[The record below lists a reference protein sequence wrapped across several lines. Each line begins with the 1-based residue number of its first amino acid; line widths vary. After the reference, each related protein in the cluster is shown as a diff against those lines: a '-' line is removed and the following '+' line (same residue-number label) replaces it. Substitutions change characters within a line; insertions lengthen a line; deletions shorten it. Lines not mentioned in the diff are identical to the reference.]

1 LKKKQTE
8 PSRGKSLRG
17 ETPTKDAILDYLS
30 KNPGNTTVRDV
41 ARAFSIKGSARI
53 GLKQTIKQLESEG
66 VIERGRGRKFTR
78 AGDLPEIT
86 VIEVNDQD
94 PDGELLG
101 RPVDWTRDEDP
112 PQIFIAPGEGRGGE
126 SGPAIGVGDR
136 ILARLAKQP
145 NGAYEARL
153 VRRLGQSAHKILGVA
168 ARAGGQMRIRPVDR
182 RSKLELVIDKGQEG
196 GARDGELVLVD
207 PLPGRAHGL
216 PRGKVKER
224 LGLIGSPGVISLIAV
239 HTHGIPTDFSEAAIA
254 EAESA
259 KPATMKGRED
269 LRALP
274 LITIDPSDARDHDDA
289 VWAAAD
295 DDPGNK
301 GGFAI
306 VIAIADVAYYVRP
319 GSALDRDALRR
330 GNSAYFP
337 DRVEP
342 MLPERLSND
351 LCSLKE
357 KVERPCLAVRIVF
370 DAQGRKRSQKFMRAM
385 MRSAARLTYSQVQAA
400 IDGKP
405 DDATRPILDPILRP
419 LWSAYQKLAE
429 ARDKRSPLD
438 LDIPE
443 HRIKLDESGRVVSIN
458 LRERLESMRLIEE
471 FMIQANVAAAE
482 VLEQKRTPLVYRI
495 HDQPS
500 REKLESYGQVLNSI
514 NMSFA
519 KGQVLRPAAFNRIL
533 ERVKDG
539 PHTEMI
545 NEVTLR
551 TQAQAEY
558 NVENIGHFGLNLRR
572 YAHFTSPIRRYA
584 DLIVHRAL
592 IRALGLGEDGLP
604 DSQIERLTQIAA
616 DITAHERRAMA
627 AERDSVDRYLAAY
640 MVDRLGAEFPAR
652 VTGVTRFGLF
662 VRLNETGA
670 NGLIPVRTLGNEYF
684 QHDEGVHALVGERSG
699 TTYRLGEAVTVR
711 LAEAAPVTGGLR
723 FELIEGG
730 SEGKRPE
737 RNRRDRREHFA
748 RGQRRQPRPGRAR
761 EMRRKQSD

>member
-1 LKKKQTE
+1 LNKKQRE
-8 PSRGKSLRG
+8 PSRAKSVRG
-17 ETPTKDAILDYLS
+17 EQPTKEAILDYLS
-30 KNPGNTTVRDV
+30 KNPGNVTTRDL
-41 ARAFSIKGSARI
+41 ARAFSVKGAARI
-53 GLKQTIKQLESEG
+53 GLKQTIKELQGEG

-78 AGDLPEIT
+78 AGDLPEIS
-86 VIEVNDQD
+86 VIEINDQD

-101 RPVDWTRDEDP
+101 RPVEWTRDEDP

-126 SGPAIGVGDR
+126 GTPAIGVGDR
-136 ILARLAKQP
+136 ILARLAKQA
-145 NGAYEARL
+145 NGTYEARL
-153 VRRLGQSAHKILGVA
+153 VRRLGQSAHKILGVV

-182 RSKLELVIDKGQEG
+182 RSKLELVIDTGQEG

-207 PLPGRAHGL
+207 PLPGRMHGL

-239 HTHGIPTDFSEAAIA
+239 HTHGIPTEFSEDAIA
-254 EAESA
+254 EAEST

-289 VWAAAD
+289 VWAARD
-295 DDPGNK
+295 DDPSNK

-306 VIAIADVAYYVRP
+306 IVAIADVAYYVRP
-319 GSALDRDALRR
+319 GSALDREALRR

-342 MLPERLSND
+342 MLPERLSTD

-370 DAQGRKRSQKFMRAM
+370 DAQGRKRSQKFTRAM

-443 HRIKLDESGRVVSIN
+443 HRIKLDENGRVVSIN

-482 VLEQKRTPLVYRI
+482 VLEQKHTPLVYRI

-500 REKLESYGQVLNSI
+500 REKLESYGQVLSSI

-519 KGQVLRPAAFNRIL
+519 KGQALRPAAFNRIL

-539 PHTEMI
+539 PHAEMI

-592 IRALGLGEDGLP
+592 IRALGLGDDGLP
-604 DSQIERLTQIAA
+604 DAQIERLQQIAA

-640 MVDRLGAEFPAR
+640 MVDRLGAEFRAR

-662 VRLNETGA
+662 VRLDETGA
-670 NGLIPVRTLGNEYF
+670 NGIIPVRTLGNEYF
-684 QHDEGVHALVGERSG
+684 HHDDGLHALVGERTG

-730 SEGKRPE
+730 TEGERP
-737 RNRRDRREHFA
+737 RHQRRDRFA
-748 RGQRRQPRPGRAR
+748 RRQRRQPRPGRAR
-761 EMRRKQSD
+761 EMRRKHSD